1 MRSAG
6 QSSNRAP
13 TPIRRKLLRVVLL
26 TTGAALLLTVLA
38 FVGSEWIAVRSAT
51 QSRLGV
57 LGEVIATN
65 STAALAFDDRLGAT
79 QTLEALRA
87 DPDVRAAALYDS
99 RGQLF
104 AIYPESAQG
113 DARPNVPPR
122 APDAAAAVPADA
134 LQFSN
139 GHLSGFLPVAEN
151 GRRMGT
157 LYVQYDMRTL
167 QDRMVL
173 YAFIALAVMAAAG
186 FLAYAV
192 AHGLQRQITQPI
204 LALTEVARSV
214 SERRDYSVRVPAPE
228 GLELGQLTA
237 AFNHMLGEVQGQLRR
252 LHLLQQITR
261 GIGERHDLPSILQLV
276 LRTLE
281 DHMTIDF
288 TVVCLLD
295 AQSEALTVET
305 VGSRSR
311 ELAASLGLTEGTRVP
326 IDGNGLSRCVRGELV
341 YEADVRELDFPF
353 PSRLV
358 SGGLRSL
365 VIAPL
370 AVESRVFG
378 VLICANRT
386 ENAFESVD
394 CEFLQQLSAHVALA
408 SHQAQLHGTLQR
420 AYEDLRQTQHTILQ
434 QERLRA
440 LGQMASGI
448 AHDINNA
455 ISPVSLY
462 TQFLLEKE
470 PSLSARARECLVT
483 IQQAIDD
490 VAATVG
496 RMREFYRPREAQLAL
511 AKVDLNRLVNQVLE
525 LTRARWRDVPQ
536 ASGAMIELHADLDS
550 DLPQFMGADA
560 EIRDALT
567 NLIFNAVDA
576 MPAGGKLTLRTAVRE
591 AERGGPG
598 RRVIVEVG
606 DTGVGMVEETRRR
619 CLEPFFTTK
628 GERGTG
634 LGLAMVY
641 GMVQRHSAEI
651 DVRSQLGRG
660 TTVELGFQAPE
671 SAIDPTVGV
680 RALRV
685 PAQRMRILLVDDDPL
700 LTECLRVMLEED
712 GHQVEAADGGQ
723 RGIETFRAAKAAGKP
738 FGVVVTDLGMPYV
751 DGRKVAAAVKD
762 ASPDTP
768 VILLTGWGQ
777 RMQEEEEK
785 PEHVTLVLSK
795 PPKMHEL
802 RAALADVSAPARK
815 KEHA

>member
-1 MRSAG
+1 MRA
-6 QSSNRAP
+6 QM
-13 TPIRRKLLRVVLL
+13 PIRRKLLMVVLL
-26 TTGAALLLTVLA
+26 ASGAALLLAMLA
-38 FVGSEWIAVRSAT
+38 FIGNEWFAYRSAT
-51 QSRLGV
+51 QQRLAI

-65 STAALAFDDRLGAT
+65 STAALAFDDPQGAA
-79 QTLEALRA
+79 QTLDALRA
-87 DPDVRAAALYDS
+87 DPDVRIAALYDA
-99 RGQLF
+99 RGALF
-104 AIYPESAQG
+104 AIYPQRQDG
-113 DARPNVPPR
+113 DVRGSVPDR
-122 APDAAAAVPADA
+122 APDPATMESDEA
-134 LQFSN
+134 LRFSN
-139 GHLSGFLPVAEN
+139 GKLSGFLPVVEN

-157 LYVQYDMRTL
+157 LYVEYDMRAL
-167 QDRMVL
+167 RARML
-173 YAFIALAVMAAAG
+173 LFGLIALGVMCAAG
-186 FLAYAV
+186 LLAYVLAR
-192 AHGLQRQITQPI
+192 GLQRQITEPV

-214 SERRDYSVRVPAPE
+214 SDRRDYSVRAPAHGGP
-228 GLELGQLTA
+228 ELGKLTG
-237 AFNHMLGEVQGQLRR
+237 AFNHMLTQIEEQLRR

-261 GIGERHDLPSILQLV
+261 GIGERHDLPSIFQLV

-281 DHMTIDF
+281 DHMKIDF
-288 TVVCLLD
+288 SIVCLLD
-295 AQSEALTVET
+295 EQSEALTVET
-305 VGSRSR
+305 VGGRSR
-311 ELAASLGLTEGTRVP
+311 ELAGSLGLNEGTRVQ
-326 IDGNGLSRCVRGELV
+326 IDGNGLSRCVHGELV
-341 YEADVRELDFPF
+341 YESDVRARDFPF
-353 PSRLV
+353 PSRLA

-378 VLICANRT
+378 VLICANRI
-386 ENAFESVD
+386 ESSFESVD

-408 SHQAQLHGTLQR
+408 SHQTQLHGTLQR

-448 AHDINNA
+448 AHDINDA

-470 PSLSARARECLVT
+470 QSLSTRARECLVT

-511 AKVDLNRLVNQVLE
+511 AKVDLNRLVQQVLE

-536 ASGAMIELHADLDS
+536 ASGAMIELHTELAP

-576 MPAGGKLTLRTAVRE
+576 MPAGGRLTLRTAVRA
-591 AERGGPG
+591 AEKGGAA
-598 RRVIVEVG
+598 RRVVVEVA
-606 DTGVGMVEETRRR
+606 DTGAGMDEETRRR
-619 CLEPFFTTK
+619 CLEPFYTTK

-651 DVRSQLGRG
+651 DVRSELGRG

-671 SAIDPTVGV
+671 SAVDPTVGV

-685 PAQRMRILLVDDDPL
+685 PAKRMRILLVDDDPL

-723 RGIETFRAAKAAGKP
+723 QGIETFRTAKAAGKP
-738 FGVVVTDLGMPYV
+738 FGVVITDLGMPYV
-751 DGRKVAAAVKD
+751 DGRKVAAAVKE

-777 RMQEEEEK
+777 RMREEEEK
-785 PEHVTLVLSK
+785 PEHVSIVLSK

-802 RAALADVSAPARK
+802 RAALADASAPVRTRESA
-815 KEHA
+815 

>member
-1 MRSAG
+1 MRAAAPGSKTT
-6 QSSNRAP
+6 P
-13 TPIRRKLLRVVLL
+13 TPIRRRLLKVVLL
-26 TTGAALLLTVLA
+26 TTGAALLLAVVA
-38 FVGSEWIAVRSAT
+38 FIASEWIGSRSAT
-51 QSRLGV
+51 QKRLGV

-65 STAALAFDDRLGAT
+65 STAALAFEDRLGAA
-79 QTLEALRA
+79 QTLDALRA
-87 DPDVRAAALYDS
+87 DPDVRAAALYDA

-104 AIYPESAQG
+104 ALYPDGAAGDVHASLPPQVPESVATQMG
-113 DARPNVPPR
+113 DPLR
-122 APDAAAAVPADA
+122 
-134 LQFSN
+134 FSK
-139 GHLSGFLPVAEN
+139 GYLSGFLPVTEN

-157 LYVQYDMRTL
+157 LYLQYDMRAL
-167 QDRMVL
+167 QDRMLL
-173 YAFIALAVMAAAG
+173 YALVALGVMTAAG
-186 FLAYAV
+186 FVAYAV
-192 AHGLQRQITQPI
+192 AHRLQRQITQPV
-204 LALTEVARSV
+204 LALTEVAKSV
-214 SERRDYSVRVPAPE
+214 SERRDYSVRAPTPE

-237 AFNHMLGEVQGQLRR
+237 AFNHMLGEIEEQLRR

-261 GIGERHDLPSILQLV
+261 GIGERHDLPSIFQLV

-281 DHMTIDF
+281 DHMEIDF

-295 AQSEALTVET
+295 AQSEVLTVET
-305 VGSRSR
+305 VGGRSR
-311 ELAASLGLTEGTRVP
+311 ELAGSLDLTEGTRVP

-341 YEADVRELDFPF
+341 YEPDVRVLDFPF
-353 PSRLV
+353 PSRLA

-511 AKVDLNRLVNQVLE
+511 AKVDLNRLVSQVLE

-536 ASGAMIELHADLDS
+536 SSGAMVELHADLAH

-576 MPAGGKLTLRTAVRE
+576 MPAGGRLTLRTAVRA
-591 AERGGPG
+591 AEKGGAG

-606 DTGVGMVEETRRR
+606 DTGVGMDEETRRR

-651 DVRSQLGRG
+651 DVRSELGRG

-671 SAIDPTVGV
+671 SAIDPTVAV

-685 PAQRMRILLVDDDPL
+685 PTKRMRILLVDDDPL

-723 RGIETFRAAKAAGKP
+723 LGIETFRAAKAAGRP

-762 ASPDTP
+762 SSPDTP

-785 PEHVTLVLSK
+785 PEHVSIVLGK

-802 RAALADVSAPARK
+802 RAALADVSAPARE
-815 KEHA
+815 KERA

>member
-1 MRSAG
+1 MRDT
-6 QSSNRAP
+6 R
-13 TPIRRKLLRVVLL
+13 TPLRRKLLKVVLL
-26 TTGAALLLTVLA
+26 TTGAALLLAVLA
-38 FVGSEWIAVRSAT
+38 FVASEWFAYRSAT
-51 QSRLGV
+51 QQRLQV

-65 STAALAFDDRLGAT
+65 STAALAFDDREGAA

-87 DPDVRAAALYDS
+87 DPDVQAAALYDA
-99 RGQLF
+99 RGALF
-104 AIYPESAQG
+104 AVYP
-113 DARPNVPPR
+113 DAEGEVTRDVPER
-122 APDAAAAVPADA
+122 APDDAAVPGAEP
-134 LQFSN
+134 LQFTN
-139 GHLSGFLPVAEN
+139 GHLRGFLPVVES

-157 LYVQYDMRTL
+157 LYLDYDMRL
-167 QDRMVL
+167 LLERMLL
-173 YAFIALAVMAAAG
+173 YGLIAFGVMAAAG
-186 FLAYAV
+186 CVAYAV
-192 AHGLQRQITQPI
+192 ARGLQRHVTEPV
-204 LALTEVARSV
+204 LALTEVARAV
-214 SERRDYSVRVPAPE
+214 SDRRDYSVRAPEPE

-237 AFNHMLGEVQGQLRR
+237 AFNHMLTQIQEQLRR

-261 GIGERHDLPSILQLV
+261 GIGERHDLPSIFQLV
-276 LRTLE
+276 LRSLQ
-281 DHMTIDF
+281 DHMAIDF
-288 TVVCLLD
+288 AAVCLLD
-295 AQSEALTVET
+295 AQNESLTVET
-305 VGSRSR
+305 VGGRSR
-311 ELAASLGLTEGTRVP
+311 ELAAALGLEEQVRVP

-341 YEADVRELDFPF
+341 YEADVRRLDFPF
-353 PSRLV
+353 PSRLAA
-358 SGGLRSL
+358 GGLRSL

-378 VLICANRT
+378 VLIAANRA
-386 ENAFESVD
+386 ENAFESAD

-408 SHQAQLHGTLQR
+408 SNQAQLHGTLQR

-470 PSLSARARECLVT
+470 PSLSPRARECLVT

-511 AKVDLNRLVNQVLE
+511 AKVDLNRLVHQVLE

-536 ASGAMIELHADLDS
+536 AGGAMVELQTELHQE
-550 DLPQFMGADA
+550 LPHFMGADA

-576 MPAGGKLTLRTAVRE
+576 MPAGGKLTLRTAVRA
-591 AERGGPG
+591 AEKGGPG
-598 RRVIVEVG
+598 RRVTVEVG
-606 DTGVGMVEETRRR
+606 DTGVGMDEETRRR

-651 DVRSQLGRG
+651 DIRSQLGRG

-671 SAIDPTVGV
+671 AVVDPTVGV

-685 PAQRMRILLVDDDPL
+685 PAKRMRILLVDDDPL

-751 DGRKVAAAVKD
+751 DGRKVAAGVKE
-762 ASPDTP
+762 ASPETP

-777 RMQEEEEK
+777 RMQEEGEK
-785 PEHVTLVLSK
+785 PEAVDVVLSK

-802 RAALADVSAPARK
+802 RTALADVSAPARE
-815 KEHA
+815 KERA